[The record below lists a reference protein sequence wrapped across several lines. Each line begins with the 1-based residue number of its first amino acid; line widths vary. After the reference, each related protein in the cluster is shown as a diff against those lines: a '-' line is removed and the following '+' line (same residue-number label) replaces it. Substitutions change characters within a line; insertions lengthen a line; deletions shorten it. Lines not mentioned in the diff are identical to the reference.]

1 MTAAATAA
9 SNEAQPAQLPVI
21 SRSTG
26 LVARIANRF
35 SVDPDKL
42 MTTLKLTAFRQRAD
56 DRGNVREPT
65 NEEMMALLILA
76 DNYKLNPFTKELFAY
91 FDTKS
96 KAIIPVV
103 SVDGWIRIINEQP
116 TLRSLSFAYSP
127 ETVKHKNKTCHE
139 WMEIEIVRS
148 DRDKPIVIREY
159 FAEVVREVSFATP
172 WDTHPNR
179 MHRHKTLIQG
189 ARVAFGFGGIYDE
202 DEAARIIDGEAHR
215 VPESR
220 APAIDAINAAV
231 TGQGA
236 PALEHNPGETVPPV
250 TAEGEKVA
258 VDTKAAVAETKA
270 AATETTKPKA
280 ETASKAPVFADV
292 GALIARAVKEK
303 KLSLLDDA
311 AGLAAGLT
319 NDQHKREASFQIAE
333 ARRDM
338 SKDDGK

>member
-9 SNEAQPAQLPVI
+9 APAHTDNVPTI
-21 SRSTG
+21 SKSTG
-26 LVARIANRF
+26 LIARIAGRF

-76 DNYKLNPFTKELFAY
+76 DQYKLNPFTRELFAY
-91 FDTKS
+91 FDPKS

-116 TLRSLSFAYSP
+116 SLRSMSFTYSP

-139 WMEIEIVRS
+139 WMEVEFVRA

-172 WDTHPNR
+172 WDSHPNR
-179 MHRHKTLIQG
+179 MHRHKTIIQG

-202 DEAARIIDGEAHR
+202 DEASRIIEGSATI
-215 VPESR
+215 VPNS
-220 APAIDAINAAV
+220 AAVDAINAELAGKAPAALTHAPGESVPAPRVEQEGATV
-231 TGQGA
+231 TVDNKTGEVVETKTEGSGA
-236 PALEHNPGETVPPV
+236 PAL
-250 TAEGEKVA
+250 
-258 VDTKAAVAETKA
+258 
-270 AATETTKPKA
+270 
-280 ETASKAPVFADV
+280 SFAHVKKLLDE
-292 GALIARAVKEK
+292 AVKAK
-303 KLSLLDDA
+303 SRDKLDEGA
-311 AGLAAGLT
+311 ASIALVASVQQQKELTEFYRAELAKL
-319 NDQHKREASFQIAE
+319 EA
-333 ARRDM
+333 
-338 SKDDGK
+338 DDGK